1 MTSGGALLY
10 GNSQPCGLLVHF
22 CCSKINF
29 NNNLRVS
36 LHKEPVLF
44 AEEYTPMP
52 QIVTFIGWHDS
63 GKTTLAAQ
71 VVSHL
76 KAAGYRVAVIKSS
89 KETGIAFDTPGTDT
103 DKHRQAGAD
112 SILFVAPDQMVLMT
126 GNGKQSLITLAHRY
140 FSDVDI
146 VIGEGFKQA
155 RHVAKIE
162 VFRSNDQRLQDR
174 VTGVIAVATDQDIA
188 GDCVFRLHESREIAS
203 FIEKRFL
210 QDARRGAERA
220 ALLVNGNKIPLKDFI
235 QEALAGT
242 VAGFVKSLKFTENVQ
257 EIELRIKLN
266 DSRENHEQET

>member
-1 MTSGGALLY
+1 
-10 GNSQPCGLLVHF
+10 
-22 CCSKINF
+22 
-29 NNNLRVS
+29 
-36 LHKEPVLF
+36 
-44 AEEYTPMP
+44 MP

-63 GKTTLAAQ
+63 GKTTLACQ

-126 GNGKQSLITLAHRY
+126 GNSKQSLITLAHRY

-146 VIGEGFKQA
+146 VIGEGFKQT

-162 VFRSNDQRLQDR
+162 VFRSSDQRLQDR
-174 VTGVIAVATDQDIA
+174 VNGVIAVATDQDIA
-188 GDCVFRLHESREIAS
+188 GDYVFRLHESREIAS

-266 DSRENHEQET
+266 DSWGKHEQET